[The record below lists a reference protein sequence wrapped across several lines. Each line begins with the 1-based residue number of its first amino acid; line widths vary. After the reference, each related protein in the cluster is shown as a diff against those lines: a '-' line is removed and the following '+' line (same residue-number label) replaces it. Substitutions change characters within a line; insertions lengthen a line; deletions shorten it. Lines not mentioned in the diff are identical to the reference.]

1 MSEEGRAV
9 LLDLSGAEVA
19 EVTTV
24 DNEVVFPSDAYSWT
38 WVMDARHGVYA
49 EMDEKTL
56 LHRAEHARKR
66 FVLVTRSA

>member
-1 MSEEGRAV
+1 MSEEGRSV
-9 LLDLSGAEVA
+9 LLDLTGAEVG

-24 DNEVVFPSDAYSWT
+24 DNEVVFPSGDFTWT
-38 WVMDARHGVYA
+38 WVMDARNGVYA

-66 FVLVTRSA
+66 YVLVSRA

>member
-1 MSEEGRAV
+1 MSEEGRTV
-9 LLDLSGAEVA
+9 LLDLAGAEVG

-24 DNEVVFPSDAYSWT
+24 DNEVVFPSGDFTWT

-66 FVLVTRSA
+66 YVLVSRA